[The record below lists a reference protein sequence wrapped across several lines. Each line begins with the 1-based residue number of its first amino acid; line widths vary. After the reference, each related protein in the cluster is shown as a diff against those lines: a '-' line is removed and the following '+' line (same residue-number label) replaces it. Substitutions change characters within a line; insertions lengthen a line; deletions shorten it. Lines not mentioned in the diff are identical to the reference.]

1 MDRFLT
7 RTLSTSSIAAK
18 RPAEDDNDWLQPK
31 KTLRPATTLKAPQVN
46 ITNRFSNLPNEDA
59 GSANDVSGHRSPSFL
74 PKKIDRIP
82 PIFIDILPEWTHESI
97 KNIISKY
104 SSSYHLKYRGEN
116 RVAVYCDAAEAH
128 QLVKDGLRND
138 NIAFHTFSRKDERPY
153 KVVIRGLPPLIEDDA
168 KAELSAL
175 GYPDV
180 GISKLRRNQETT
192 NLSYSPLYLAIL
204 PAGSDINQFR
214 KIKRLCHC
222 VVQLEKFK
230 TRSAQCTQ
238 CYRCQKFG
246 HASRNCNLS
255 PRCVKCLEQ
264 HETKD
269 CPKTDKSTPAF
280 CCNCNEQ
287 HPANY
292 TKCSERLKYIENL
305 KKKNTV
311 TQPPRNTMS
320 SQVDTRSWA
329 SVAATNKP
337 LLGLGGSTRPVKPAH
352 TPTGGNIDDSMI
364 EMLNILCVIKSLKSK
379 FLNCPTLMD
388 KVILILS
395 EMGQYV

>member
-7 RTLSTSSIAAK
+7 RTLSTGSLATK
-18 RPAEDDNDWLQPK
+18 RPAEEDTNWLQPN
-31 KTLRPATTLKAPQVN
+31 KTFRPATLKAHRVN
-46 ITNRFSNLPNEDA
+46 LTNSFSSLPHEDT
-59 GSANDVSGHRSPSFL
+59 GSSNAVGGHQSATFPPR
-74 PKKIDRIP
+74 KTDRIP

-104 SSSYHLKYRGEN
+104 SRSYHLKYRGEN
-116 RVAVYCDAAEAH
+116 KVAVNCDTAEAH
-128 QLVKDGLRND
+128 QLVKDGLRSD

-153 KVVIRGLPPLIEDDA
+153 KVVIRGLPPLIEEEA
-168 KAELSAL
+168 KAEFSTL
-175 GYPDV
+175 GFPDV
-180 GISKLRRNQETT
+180 GISKLRRNQDTT
-192 NLSYSPLYLAIL
+192 NLFYSPLYLAIL

-255 PRCVKCLEQ
+255 PRCVKCLEL

-269 CPKTDKSTPAF
+269 CPKTDKSTPAV
-280 CCNCNEQ
+280 CCNCNEE
-287 HPANY
+287 HPANF
-292 TKCSERLKYIENL
+292 TKCPERLKYIENL
-305 KKKNTV
+305 KKKV
-311 TQPPRNTMS
+311 TIAQPPRNTMPS
-320 SQVDTRSWA
+320 HVDGRSWA
-329 SVAATNKP
+329 SVTGTLKAPT
-337 LLGLGGSTRPVKPAH
+337 LGESTRPIKPAQIQ
-352 TPTGGNIDDSMI
+352 TGGNIDDSTV
-364 EMLNILCVIKSLKSK
+364 EMLNILCVLKSLKSK
-379 FLNCPTLMD
+379 FVNCPTLMD